1 MPTILRFA
9 GLRVVI
15 YTNDHR
21 PAHVHVIGDGC
32 EAVFEMNCEG
42 GPITLRENY
51 GFALARL
58 RKIKIRFAA
67 AQERYLFGMGANPW
81 HCLKSLEQRTAVL
94 SGG

>member
-21 PAHVHVIGDGC
+21 PAHVPVIGDGC
-32 EAVFEMNCEG
+32 EAVFKMNCGG
-42 GPITLRENY
+42 GPIALRENY

-58 RKIKIRFAA
+58 RQIKIVL
-67 AQERYLFGMGANPW
+67 QEHRNRICSAWEKIHGP
-81 HCLKSLEQRTAVL
+81 E
-94 SGG
+94 

>member
-15 YTNDHR
+15 YSNDHR

-42 GPITLRENY
+42 GAIFLRENY
-51 GFALARL
+51 GFKLIRL
-58 RKIKIRFAA
+58 RRIKKFL
-67 AQERYLFGMGANPW
+67 QEHRSDICSRWKRIHGTY
-81 HCLKSLEQRTAVL
+81 
-94 SGG
+94 

>member
-9 GLRVVI
+9 GLRAVI

-51 GFALARL
+51 SFTLARL
-58 RKIKIRFAA
+58 RKIKIVLQQHKTLICLAW
-67 AQERYLFGMGANPW
+67 ERIHGA
-81 HCLKSLEQRTAVL
+81 V
-94 SGG
+94 